1 MSLDPAAEALSAL
14 VDQFSQRSAFVRE
27 LIQNSLDAG
36 SGRVELHVAQRGDT
50 LLVSVRDD
58 GEGMSREIIED
69 YLLVLFSSSKE
80 RDRTRIG
87 KFGVG
92 FASVFSLRPE
102 RVIVDTGRDGQFYR
116 VIFDAERR
124 YTLAS
129 VDEPIEGTTVTLEVP
144 RRDDAP
150 AALAQELLD
159 AAQRW
164 CRYARAEV
172 ITSAEVNGLS
182 RPPRRVEAPFTVES
196 PVTVSV
202 EEPGFRVVM
211 GYWHEAAAP
220 IGYFNRGLT
229 LLEAVEDVVPGVTF
243 KVEAS
248 ALEHTLTRDNVVRDR
263 RFAEVITRLRALADG
278 PLRARWLAEL
288 RAASQ
293 GGPPER
299 HAALLRLALA
309 DPGRLPEDEALLATA
324 DGGRV
329 SLKALRPGLLQ
340 RGEPSLWAAGP
351 SPVVEAL
358 VAAGQR
364 VLAGPAERRPEL
376 ALGRHAGRG
385 TPVEV
390 HGLYW
395 RPRLSPTHPAVEAAA
410 AFGAAQGEDATVVAA
425 SFTGCGDALR
435 ERIAVRQRQP
445 GALTRHGEEDA
456 RGALVVNVDHPLV
469 ARLLALP
476 PPIGGPALWSL
487 ARRAVGDQ
495 APTSPALI
503 KRLAGEGAP

>member
-36 SGRVELHVAQRGDT
+36 SGRVELHVEQRGDE

-58 GEGMSREIIED
+58 GEGMTLEIIQD

-92 FASVFSLRPE
+92 FASVFSLRPR
-102 RVIVDTGRDGQFYR
+102 RVIVDTGRDGKFYR
-116 VIFDAERR
+116 VIFDADRH
-124 YTLAS
+124 YTLAER
-129 VDEPIEGTTVTLEVP
+129 DEPVEGTTVTLEVP
-144 RRDDAP
+144 LRDDAP

-159 AAQRW
+159 AAQYW

-172 ITSAEVNGLS
+172 VTSAEVRGLS
-182 RPPRRVEAPFTVES
+182 RPTARVRAPFTVES
-196 PVTVSV
+196 PVTVQV
-202 EEPGFRVVM
+202 EEPGFRAVL
-211 GYWHEAAAP
+211 GFWHEAAAP
-220 IGYFNRGLT
+220 VGYFNRGLT
-229 LLEAVEDVVPGVTF
+229 LLESVEDVLPGVTF

-263 RFAEVITRLRALADG
+263 RFAEVIERLRGLAAG
-278 PLRARWLAEL
+278 PLRERWLKEL
-288 RAASQ
+288 SAASAS
-293 GGPPER
+293 GPPER

-309 DPGRLPEDEALLATA
+309 DPRRLPEDAPLIATA
-324 DGGRV
+324 DGGRIPLKTLRRGF
-329 SLKALRPGLLQ
+329 SLRE
-340 RGEPSLWAAGP
+340 EPCLWAEGP

-358 VAAGQR
+358 IAAGQL

-376 ALGRHAGRG
+376 SLARLVGRG
-385 TPVEV
+385 APAEA

-395 RPRLSPTHPAVEAAA
+395 RPRLLGEHPTARAAA
-410 AFGAAQGEDATVVAA
+410 AFGEAQGQDAVVVAA
-425 SFTGCGDALR
+425 SFTGGGDALAGR
-435 ERIAVRQRQP
+435 LATRQRQP
-445 GALTRHGEEDA
+445 GALRRRGEEDA
-456 RGALVVNVDHPLV
+456 RGALVVNLDHPLA
-469 ARLLALP
+469 ARLVALP
-476 PPIGGPALWSL
+476 PEIGGPALWAL

-503 KRLAGEGAP
+503 QRLAGEGAP